1 MMNFPLSFTVLT
13 VAGQVSHE
21 TSFEFYLNCLGI
33 NVIEGPRENI
43 WGEIGSTLRLIFK
56 NRGAPTHITISS
68 PNSGMYT
75 DFFHE
80 NMYIVDEAVL
90 SIPLRNEGREGF
102 FDLEI
107 ITGYGGV
114 KTSLHVDVIQG
125 VSYQK
130 TAVREE
136 PPLQPVAHGRPHP
149 LMIMMGIALILF
161 SASLYT
167 KIESLNT
174 ASFIVLIVGALYT
187 WYRQP

>member
-1 MMNFPLSFTVLT
+1 MNFPLSFTVLAA
-13 VAGQVSHE
+13 AGQVSRE
-21 TSFEFYLNCLGI
+21 TSFEFFLNRLGI
-33 NVIEGPRENI
+33 NIIEGPKENI

-90 SIPLRNEGREGF
+90 SIPLRNESPEGF

-125 VSYQK
+125 VHHQK
-130 TAVREE
+130 SCSKGRTSASAGC
-136 PPLQPVAHGRPHP
+136 PWAAPSSDDHDGYCPDPLQRV
-149 LMIMMGIALILF
+149 
-161 SASLYT
+161 
-167 KIESLNT
+167 
-174 ASFIVLIVGALYT
+174 ALYEN
-187 WYRQP
+187 

>member
-1 MMNFPLSFTVLT
+1 MNFPLLFTVLAA
-13 VAGQVSHE
+13 AGQVSRE
-21 TSFEFYLNCLGI
+21 TSFEFFINRLGI
-33 NVIEGPRENI
+33 NVIEGPKENI
-43 WGEIGSTLRLIFK
+43 WGEIGSILRLIFK

-90 SIPLRNEGREGF
+90 SIPLRKESPEGF

-125 VSYQK
+125 VHHQK
-130 TAVREE
+130 SLVKDE

-167 KIESLNT
+167 KIEFLNT
-174 ASFIVLIVGALYT
+174 ASFIILIVGALYT
-187 WYRQP
+187 WYRQQ

>member
-1 MMNFPLSFTVLT
+1 MNFTLSSTVLA
-13 VAGQVSHE
+13 VIGQVSHE
-21 TSFEFYLNCLGI
+21 TSFEFYLNRLGI
-33 NVIEGPRENI
+33 NVIEGPKENI

-80 NMYIVDEAVL
+80 NIYVVDEAVL
-90 SIPLRNEGREGF
+90 SIPLYKNVQEGF
-102 FDLEI
+102 FDIEI
-107 ITGYGGV
+107 TAGYGGV

-125 VSYQK
+125 ISHQK
-130 TAVREE
+130 SAAREE

-167 KIESLNT
+167 KIEFLNT
-174 ASFIVLIVGALYT
+174 ASFIILIVGALYT
-187 WYRQP
+187 WYRQQ

>member
-1 MMNFPLSFTVLT
+1 MNFPLSFTVLT
-13 VAGQVSHE
+13 AAGQISHD
-21 TSFEFYLNCLGI
+21 TSFEFYLNRLGI
-33 NVIEGPRENI
+33 NEIEGPKENI

-75 DFFHE
+75 NFFHE
-80 NMYIVDEAVL
+80 NIYVVDEAVM
-90 SIPLRNEGREGF
+90 SIPLRKDVQEGF
-102 FDLEI
+102 FDIEI
-107 ITGYGGV
+107 TTGYGGV

-125 VSYQK
+125 ISPRK
-130 TAVREE
+130 SAALEE

-167 KIESLNT
+167 KIEFLNT
-174 ASFIVLIVGALYT
+174 AAFITLIVGALYT
-187 WYRQP
+187 WYRQQ

>member
-1 MMNFPLSFTVLT
+1 M
-13 VAGQVSHE
+13 
-21 TSFEFYLNCLGI
+21 
-33 NVIEGPRENI
+33 IEGPKENI

-90 SIPLRNEGREGF
+90 SIPLRKEGQEGF

-114 KTSLHVDVIQG
+114 KTSLHVDVIKEYLSPENVQ
-125 VSYQK
+125 QRK
-130 TAVREE
+130 NPR
-136 PPLQPVAHGRPHP
+136 
-149 LMIMMGIALILF
+149 F
-161 SASLYT
+161 SRLPMDAP
-167 KIESLNT
+167 I
-174 ASFIVLIVGALYT
+174 
-187 WYRQP
+187 P